1 MDAKAVLEA
10 CARVADPQINML
22 DFIGALY
29 ALNPSVAFFEE
40 LAAYLLLSK
49 FSDIHDDTITGVI
62 ASKRLSDYL
71 PSILQEEIPVSRTFT
86 CNIPQTFT
94 VTLGKKVEA

>member
-1 MDAKAVLEA
+1 MDAKTVIEA

-29 ALNPSVAFFEE
+29 TLNPSAAFFEE
-40 LAAYLLLSK
+40 LAAYLLLSR
-49 FSDIHDDTITGVI
+49 FSDIHNDTITGEI

-71 PSILQEEIPVSRTFT
+71 PSILQEKVPANRTFT
-86 CNIPQTFT
+86 CNVPQTFT
-94 VTLGKKVEA
+94 LTLGKKVEA